1 MAKKKYYAVKKGKVP
16 GVYETWDD
24 CKDQTHGFPGA
35 VFKSFPTREEAQAF
49 VGMDRQTEKV
59 AAAGTDRQA
68 EKESVLESMDPM
80 VMPVGGVAVA
90 YVDGSYNVATG
101 EYGAGVAFFS
111 EQGEEHISRKGEDK
125 ELASMRNVAGEILG
139 SRLAMEKAV
148 ALKQK
153 KIYIYHDY
161 QGIASWCNGD
171 WKANKPGT
179 IAYRDFY
186 REASR
191 KIKIQFRKV
200 KGHSNDKYNDMA
212 DQLAKKALG
221 IL

>member
-16 GVYETWDD
+16 GVYETWDA
-24 CKDQTHGFPGA
+24 CKNQTHGFPGA

-80 VMPVGGVAVA
+80 VMAVGGVAVA

-111 EQGEEHISRKGEDK
+111 EQGDCLLYTSD
-125 ELASMRNVAGEILG
+125 A
-139 SRLAMEKAV
+139 
-148 ALKQK
+148 
-153 KIYIYHDY
+153 
-161 QGIASWCNGD
+161 
-171 WKANKPGT
+171 
-179 IAYRDFY
+179 
-186 REASR
+186 
-191 KIKIQFRKV
+191 
-200 KGHSNDKYNDMA
+200 A
-212 DQLAKKALG
+212 DD
-221 IL
+221 

>member
-1 MAKKKYYAVKKGKVP
+1 MPVKTRLTDSRGLFLKVFQP
-16 GVYETWDD
+16 ERKPRHLWVWTGRRRKW
-24 CKDQTHGFPGA
+24 QL
-35 VFKSFPTREEAQAF
+35 
-49 VGMDRQTEKV
+49 
-59 AAAGTDRQA
+59 QA

-80 VMPVGGVAVA
+80 VMAVGGVAVA

-153 KIYIYHDY
+153 KIYK
-161 QGIASWCNGD
+161 QRGNQA
-171 WKANKPGT
+171 
-179 IAYRDFY
+179 
-186 REASR
+186 
-191 KIKIQFRKV
+191 V
-200 KGHSNDKYNDMA
+200 
-212 DQLAKKALG
+212 
-221 IL
+221 

>member
-16 GVYETWDD
+16 GVYETWDA
-24 CKDQTHGFPGA
+24 CKTQTLGFPGA

-49 VGMDRQTEKV
+49 VGMDQQTEKV

-80 VMPVGGVAVA
+80 VMAVGGVAVA

-161 QGIASWCNGD
+161 QGIASWCLGE
-171 WKANKPGT
+171 WKTNKEGT
-179 IAYRDFY
+179 RQYKAYYDSVKDSIEIVFC
-186 REASR
+186 
-191 KIKIQFRKV
+191 KV
-200 KGHSNDKYNDMA
+200 KGHSGDTWNDLA
-212 DQLAKKALG
+212 DELAKQSVG
-221 IL
+221 N